1 MKKFLFMAVVILAS
15 CKNYIEPVFINEN
28 KKDGIIELVYSLQ
41 SAPFEYVIN
50 PERELKIAKEKC
62 ASLGYVNA
70 IPIGKQIR
78 KCAGEYCKTKELKNS
93 YKCL

>member
-1 MKKFLFMAVVILAS
+1 MKKFLFVVMVILCG

-62 ASLGYVNA
+62 VSLGYVNA
-70 IPIGKQIR
+70 ELVGKQIR
-78 KCAGEYCKTKELKNS
+78 KCADQYCKTKELKNS
-93 YKCL
+93 YRCK

>member
-1 MKKFLFMAVVILAS
+1 MKKFLFAFMAVLVS
-15 CKNYIEPVFINEN
+15 CKNYVKPVFITEN
-28 KKDGIIELVYSLQ
+28 KKDGTIELVYSLQ

-50 PERELKIAKEKC
+50 PEQELKIAKEKC

-70 IPIGKQIR
+70 TPVGKQIR

-93 YKCL
+93 YRCE

>member
-1 MKKFLFMAVVILAS
+1 MVMVVLAS

-70 IPIGKQIR
+70 TPIGKHIR
-78 KCAGEYCKTKELKNS
+78 KCMDEYCKTKELKNS
-93 YKCL
+93 YKCE